1 MTLTGVLMLMAT
13 GPTPMT
19 VGHGFLMKISAG
31 QPTITGA
38 GLTWL
43 ITAGSGFPAAI
54 WIGGRL
60 GFPGEPVAITL
71 AGRPCRRAGRELF
84 IQEGLSAL
92 AWTSSSIS
100 VRPITILSMLVL
112 SVSPSCATVFS
123 RRHRMFPI
131 SIKQ

>member
-13 GPTPMT
+13 GLTPMT

-43 ITAGSGFPAAI
+43 IMAGSGSPAAI

-60 GFPGEPVAITL
+60 GFPGEPAATMSD
-71 AGRPCRRAGRELF
+71 GRPCRRAGRALF
-84 IQEGLSAL
+84 MRDRPLVVVL
-92 AWTSSSIS
+92 TSSSIS
-100 VRPITILSMLVL
+100 VRRITILSMHVL
-112 SVSPSCATVFS
+112 LVSPSFRNDFS
-123 RRHRMFPI
+123 
-131 SIKQ
+131 

>member
-60 GFPGEPVAITL
+60 GFPGEPVATMSD
-71 AGRPCRRAGRELF
+71 GRPCRRAGRELF

-100 VRPITILSMLVL
+100 VRPITIYRCVFYWFTRCSATYVRGGPR
-112 SVSPSCATVFS
+112 VS
-123 RRHRMFPI
+123 RN
-131 SIKQ
+131 Q

>member
-1 MTLTGVLMLMAT
+1 MILTGVLMLMAT

-19 VGHGFLMKISAG
+19 VGHGSLMKISAG
-31 QPTITGA
+31 QLTITGA

-60 GFPGEPVAITL
+60 GFPGEPVATMSD
-71 AGRPCRRAGRELF
+71 GRPCRRAD
-84 IQEGLSAL
+84 QAL
-92 AWTSSSIS
+92 LMRASPLVLALTSSSIS

-123 RRHRMFPI
+123 RRHR
-131 SIKQ
+131 

>member
-19 VGHGFLMKISAG
+19 VGHGFLMKISAW

-60 GFPGEPVAITL
+60 GFPGEPVATMWD
-71 AGRPCRRAGRELF
+71 GRLCRRAGRELF
-84 IQEGLSAL
+84 FQEGLSAL
-92 AWTSSSIS
+92 AWTSSLIT
-100 VRPITILSMLVL
+100 VRPFKILSLFVYIVRIFC
-112 SVSPSCATVFS
+112 SA
-123 RRHRMFPI
+123 
-131 SIKQ
+131 